1 MPTRP
6 PFSRYRVLALSI
18 TACMAMSGC
27 VIDTADSSPQ
37 QASLPLPP
45 VTTTVTATTT
55 ATSTSTVTAEPV
67 TETMYIIPDALTETV
82 TVTPEPVVET
92 VYPEPV
98 VETVYPEPVV
108 ATVVVTET
116 VEVHL
121 QQQGMPAPP
130 PVAAATYYPN
140 CTAARAAGVTPI
152 YQGEPGYGT
161 HLDRDGDGIAC
172 E

>member
-98 VETVYPEPVV
+98 VETV
-108 ATVVVTET
+108 VVTET

>member
-18 TACMAMSGC
+18 TACMAMSSC

-67 TETMYIIPDALTETV
+67 TETMYIIPDALTAPV
-82 TVTPEPVVET
+82 TVT
-92 VYPEPV
+92 PEPV